1 MYGSSLKSSLK
12 TISNT
17 MPGIRTA
24 ITSVPLVIMA
34 FAICSFAQAKSSV
47 ASSPSTASQSSAKV
61 TIKNFGQMNSNFF
74 RGAQPKDDEYKEL
87 AALGVKAIIDL
98 RDDPMPFAKSA
109 AEAAKIRY
117 FNIPMSDKHY
127 PKQEAI
133 DEFLKIIKDPSNGPF
148 YVHCAGGRH
157 RTGLMGAVYR
167 FNHDG
172 WDYQKAYEEMK
183 KYDYYSR
190 GGHGDIKKYV
200 QQYWQRLHTKDAR
213 ASSASIT
220 VQTK

>member
-1 MYGSSLKSSLK
+1 MYGSSLKRISH
-12 TISNT
+12 TI
-17 MPGIRTA
+17 PEFRTA
-24 ITSVPLVIMA
+24 MTSVPMLIMA
-34 FAICSFAQAKSSV
+34 FAICSFSQAKSS
-47 ASSPSTASQSSAKV
+47 AGSGPSTASSLSRSSANV

-133 DEFLKIIKDPSNGPF
+133 DEFLKIIKDPSN
-148 YVHCAGGRH
+148 
-157 RTGLMGAVYR
+157 
-167 FNHDG
+167 
-172 WDYQKAYEEMK
+172 
-183 KYDYYSR
+183 
-190 GGHGDIKKYV
+190 
-200 QQYWQRLHTKDAR
+200 
-213 ASSASIT
+213 
-220 VQTK
+220 